1 MSTPRKHRIGGM
13 RWVRTWLPVG
23 IIVSGLILMAI
34 TRDESGL
41 EGGVLLISAG
51 LSVWLLNWFYRVGV
65 SGDRDRVTEDRAR
78 AYFDEHGYWPDE
90 APPEQSGP
98 LTDDDDRA
106 RRDPR
111 RRAPAPHRPDRPP
124 GSRSRRPGS

>member
-1 MSTPRKHRIGGM
+1 MSRPALLPRG
-13 RWVRTWLPVG
+13 RWTRAALLLLVG
-23 IIVSGLILMAI
+23 FALLRGILMAI
-34 TRDESGL
+34 TRNESGL

-78 AYFDEHGYWPDE
+78 AFFDEHGYWTDE

-98 LTDDDDRA
+98 LTYDDDRA
-106 RRDPR
+106 RRGPH

-124 GSRSRRPGS
+124 GSRPRRPGS